1 MEEKMNSRKNYRLIL
16 GVFTLTVALSAYR
29 TGQLASGQQLN
40 AIPAQ
45 LRIADGSGPVP
56 PLPPDSMLIVDGSG
70 PVPPIPPPEA
80 SIPLNSPV
88 LIADGSGPV
97 PPLPPD
103 SMLIVDGSGP
113 VPPIPPNNIVNIVT
127 V

>member
-1 MEEKMNSRKNYRLIL
+1 MNSRKNCSLIL
-16 GVFTLTVALSAYR
+16 GVFTLTVALSAQR
-29 TGQLASGQQLN
+29 TGQLTSGQELK

-56 PLPPDSMLIVDGSG
+56 PLPPDSMFIVDGSG
-70 PVPPIPPPEA
+70 PVPPIPPPE
-80 SIPLNSPV
+80 SSVPLSNPV
-88 LIADGSGPV
+88 LITDGSGPV
-97 PPLPPD
+97 PPLPPN

-113 VPPIPPNNIVNIVT
+113 VPPIPPNNIANFVT

>member
-1 MEEKMNSRKNYRLIL
+1 MNSRKNCSLIL
-16 GVFTLTVALSAYR
+16 GVFTLTVALPAHR

-56 PLPPDSMLIVDGSG
+56 PLPPNSMLIVDGSG
-70 PVPPIPPPEA
+70 PVPPLPPLES
-80 SIPLNSPV
+80 SIPLDRPV

-97 PPLPPD
+97 PPLPPN

-113 VPPIPPNNIVNIVT
+113 VPPLPPNNIANFVT

>member
-1 MEEKMNSRKNYRLIL
+1 MNSRKNCSLIL
-16 GVFTLTVALSAYR
+16 GVFTLTVALPAHR

-56 PLPPDSMLIVDGSG
+56 PLPPNSMLTVDGSGPVPPLPPLESSIPLNIPAPIADGSGPVPPLPPNSMLIVDGSG
-70 PVPPIPPPEA
+70 PVPP
-80 SIPLNSPV
+80 L
-88 LIADGSGPV
+88 
-97 PPLPPD
+97 
-103 SMLIVDGSGP
+103 
-113 VPPIPPNNIVNIVT
+113 PPNNITNFVT